1 MPNCLFALGFLALVA
16 GVMLLSIPAGLIVAG
31 VLFAAWGALMLET
44 VGSSNIRVISASPR
58 RRLAWIRARSAA
70 SAGSSRAKAS
80 TA

>member
-44 VGSSNIRVISASPR
+44 GEGR
-58 RRLAWIRARSAA
+58 RR
-70 SAGSSRAKAS
+70 
-80 TA
+80 